1 MQVNP
6 GTIFATILGLVAAGI
21 VLSSIAGTP
30 VFGSDRAALVALVAV
45 GFGMCVASGIGNPAG
60 APPPGG
66 PLAAIAGLAGV
77 LSIVVLLAVLAGW
90 TPVLDPIAGV
100 MYGTT
105 SAAVADKIG
114 VVLVG
119 LFIAI
124 SWIAATARQLM
135 VLTPS
140 AT

>member
-6 GTIFATILGLVAAGI
+6 GTIFATVLGLVAAGI
-21 VLSSIAGTP
+21 VWSSVAGTP
-30 VFGSDRAALVALVAV
+30 IFGSDRAALVSLVAV

-77 LSIVVLLAVLAGW
+77 LSLAVLLVVVAGW
-90 TPVLDPIAGV
+90 TPVLDPFAGV

-105 SAAVADKIG
+105 GAAVADKIG
-114 VVLVG
+114 VLLVG

-124 SWIAATARQLM
+124 SWLAATARQ
-135 VLTPS
+135 VTILTPS
-140 AT
+140 AG